1 MRSSTSD
8 RNIKLGARGRIVVAA
23 FALLAA
29 GTTARAADLGVPA
42 PAAPAACNWTSVYV
56 GVNGGYAAGTFNESV
71 SDGSGSG
78 SVNMPGG
85 LIGGQVGLDYQ
96 FGSIV
101 IGGEAD
107 FDAVFASQAI
117 AVGTASGTEQIP
129 WLGTL
134 RARLGVAFDR
144 FLVYGTAGGA
154 GAEVWSNVNVTGIG
168 SAQTRQT
175 FGTWTA
181 GGGIEYAFTNSLSAR
196 VEYLYFGSG
205 GNLTLASVGPP
216 TVNVGGR
223 VQENLVR
230 AGLNLRL
237 PIPH

>member
-1 MRSSTSD
+1 MRSSPSD
-8 RNIKLGARGRIVVAA
+8 RSNRLGARGRTLVAA
-23 FALLAA
+23 VALLAA
-29 GTTARAADLGVPA
+29 GTSARAADLGLPAPA
-42 PAAPAACNWTSVYV
+42 PAAYNWTSVYI
-56 GVNGGYAAGTFNESV
+56 GVNGGYAAGTLSETV

-78 SVNMPGG
+78 SVSMPDG

-96 FGSIV
+96 FGNIV
-101 IGGEAD
+101 VGGEAD
-107 FDAVFASQAI
+107 FDAAFASQAI
-117 AVGTASGTEQIP
+117 AVGTATGAEQLP

-154 GAEVWSNVNVTGIG
+154 GGELWSNVNVTGIG
-168 SAQTRQT
+168 SAQTGET

-181 GGGIEYAFTNSLSAR
+181 GGGGEYAITNSLSAR
-196 VEYLYFGSG
+196 VEYLYFNSG
-205 GNLTLASVGPP
+205 GATTFGTVGPP
-216 TVNVGGR
+216 TVDVSGR
-223 VQENLVR
+223 LQENLVR

>member
-1 MRSSTSD
+1 MRSSTSETSN
-8 RNIKLGARGRIVVAA
+8 RFGARGCIVVAA
-23 FALLAA
+23 LALLAA
-29 GTTARAADLGVPA
+29 GTTARAADLGLPA
-42 PAAPAACNWTSVYV
+42 PAIPAAYNWTSVYI
-56 GVNGGYAAGTFNESV
+56 GVNGGYAAGTLTQTV

-96 FGSIV
+96 FGNFV
-101 IGGEAD
+101 VGGEAD

-134 RARLGVAFDR
+134 RARFGVAFDR
-144 FLVYGTAGGA
+144 LLVYGTAGGA
-154 GAEVWSNVNVTGIG
+154 GAEVWSNLSVTGVG

-181 GGGIEYAFTNSLSAR
+181 GGGLEYAITNNLSAR
-196 VEYLYFGSG
+196 VEYLYFASG
-205 GNLTLASVGPP
+205 GDLTLASVGPP
-216 TVNVGGR
+216 TVNVTGH